1 MIVSF
6 RILTV
11 SAMIEQR
18 SVSRPM
24 RPVPLIPRVGRD
36 ILTIHA
42 HTHTHTHTHTHNS
55 IRTNLY
61 KHKSQTLVL
70 FLTFSFFLLF
80 IAVLVQS
87 LLLA

>member
-42 HTHTHTHTHTHNS
+42 HTHTHTHTHNS